1 MTKKMLLLHGFVF
14 VSIFFAVKN
23 FNIFTNYFTFAS
35 GNTYFVDCSLGQ
47 DSNQGTSEGTAWKSL
62 TRVTA
67 ATLQAGDAVK
77 LKKGCT
83 FSDNMVLNESGSA
96 TSPILIT
103 SYGEGLAP
111 TIQSNSTGKMPVDIY
126 GSYIVVDGL
135 ALRGVASSFVSG
147 CANNPIGEIWG
158 VGMRPSAAHN
168 VVKNSTFTGLSSGVY
183 IETGSHHHSIVYN
196 QFTNNTMMKTLDTT
210 PYNDAGA
217 FGVEVK
223 GDDNEV
229 AYNTFSGHK
238 ACSFDYVQD
247 GSAVEIFDASRNYVH
262 HNKATNNDTFAEL
275 GNWQKVSTDN
285 VFAYNLVYDA
295 LTKTS
300 FLVQPG
306 NVIGTR
312 MFNNTAYFTGSNAT
326 AVACYSA
333 CTYNSLISRN
343 NIFWSNHSVSWVDG
357 QGYNEANN
365 IYWSASGN
373 PGLTP
378 STIAASSKKANP
390 NFMDAAGL
398 NFALRAGSV
407 AINAGSNDVS
417 LAPRTDFQGV
427 TLPVDGVYDI
437 GAFEYTTAPI
447 PSPSPTPSSVPLPS
461 ASPATVT
468 NLPPTITST
477 GFSSGRVGRSYSAT
491 VVAQDPDLS
500 DTLDVVISSLPS
512 GLSQGSCS
520 ASVSKRIN
528 KLEIKCS
535 ITGTPSQSGQ
545 FKVMVTVADKQGATD
560 TKELDLSIR

>member
-1 MTKKMLLLHGFVF
+1 MTKKNLLIHGFIF
-14 VSIFFAVKN
+14 ASIFFAVKN
-23 FNIFTNYFTFAS
+23 FPIFTQYLTFAS
-35 GNTYFVDCSLGQ
+35 GNTYFIDCASGQ
-47 DSNQGTSEGTAWKSL
+47 DTNQGTSEASAWKSL

-67 ATLQAGDAVK
+67 ATLQAGDTVK
-77 LKKGCT
+77 LKKGCS
-83 FSDNMVLNESGSA
+83 FSDNVVVNESGTS
-96 TSPILIT
+96 TSPIVIT
-103 SYGEGLAP
+103 SYGDGVAP
-111 TIQSNSTGKMPVDIY
+111 VIQSNSTGKMPVDLY

-135 ALRGVASSFVSG
+135 ALKGVASSFVSG

-158 VGMRPSAAHN
+158 VGMRPTATNN

-229 AYNTFSGHK
+229 AYNTFSGHR
-238 ACSFDYVQD
+238 ACSFDYGLD

-262 HNKATNNDTFAEL
+262 HNKATNNDTFSEL

-295 LTKTS
+295 STKSS

-306 NVIGTR
+306 NVIGTK
-312 MFNNTAYFTGSNAT
+312 MYNNTAYLTGSNAT

-333 CTYNSLISRN
+333 CTFNSIVSRN
-343 NIFWSNHSVSWVDG
+343 NIFWANHAASWVDG

-365 IYWSASGN
+365 LYWSTSGN

-378 STIAASSKKANP
+378 LTISGSSKKANP
-390 NFMDAAGL
+390 SFVDAAGL

-407 AINAGSNDVS
+407 AINTGTNGVS
-417 LAPRTDFQGV
+417 LAPKTDFQGTAV
-427 TLPVDGVYDI
+427 PVDGMYDM
-437 GAFEYTTAPI
+437 GAYEYTTVVAPV
-447 PSPSPTPSSVPLPS
+447 PSPTASAQPVVSPSPVVS
-461 ASPATVT
+461 

-477 GFSSGRVGRSYSAT
+477 SLSSGRVGRDYSAT
-491 VVAQDPDLS
+491 VVAQDPNLD
-500 DTLDVVISSLPS
+500 DTLDIAISSLPG
-512 GLSQGSCS
+512 GLNMGTCT
-520 ASVSKRIN
+520 AAVSKRVN
-528 KLEIKCS
+528 KMEIKCS

-560 TKELDLSIR
+560 TRQLDLSIR